1 MILWYES
8 FCDQNSFRRSHT
20 GPVSVLART
29 RRVGDRGAGIDRCRG
44 GSRARGA
51 RGRRRG
57 ARRTESALD
66 RVVTDIRSAGGVAV
80 AHVGDVRDAGHL
92 QTVITDVASTLG
104 TIDVLVPCAGGGG
117 MPTPT
122 ATLEPD
128 RWREVIETD
137 LTSVFLTVQA
147 ALPGMLALGHGRI
160 VTVASS
166 AGRRRPRRT
175 PPMPPPRR
183 VS

>member
-1 MILWYES
+1 LV
-8 FCDQNSFRRSHT
+8 T
-20 GPVSVLART
+20 GAPGSIGAEVGRALA
-29 RRVGDRGAGIDRCRG
+29 
-44 GSRARGA
+44 ARGA
-51 RGRRRG
+51 AVAVHG
-57 ARRTESALD
+57 RTESALD
-66 RVVTDIRSAGGVAV
+66 RVVTDIPSAGGVAV

-147 ALPGMLALGHGRI
+147 ALPGMLAVGHGRI
-160 VTVASS
+160 VTVA
-166 AGRRRPRRT
+166 
-175 PPMPPPRR
+175 
-183 VS
+183 